1 MSMQV
6 RMFVGGAQG
15 LVSPHANGGCKVKLS
30 FYVTYQNQAKSDEGF
45 HDQMMSNLRN
55 FVQ

>member
-30 FYVTYQNQAKSDEGF
+30 FYVTYQNQAKSDESF